1 MKQKIDSLPLPMGG
15 TDGGLALNEAFNT
28 LFLGKGK
35 FCSLEL
41 CSVQLISNG
50 YSKCSLIYSPG
61 NPELYQNAIFLSDGN
76 GGDPLSAAENFHKNG
91 IRLTSVAIGAAN
103 QVLMRELTGMNRNP
117 PLTYKNHYFEHNDA
131 NKLAEAAKDMKQ
143 QILSC
148 QGIELSTKPGGYNIQ
163 TTASTAL
170 STTTKDECKQVE
182 SKGLEIALIVDT
194 SGR

>member
-1 MKQKIDSLPLPMGG
+1 M
-15 TDGGLALNEAFNT
+15 
-28 LFLGKGK
+28 
-35 FCSLEL
+35 
-41 CSVQLISNG
+41 
-50 YSKCSLIYSPG
+50 
-61 NPELYQNAIFLSDGN
+61 YQNAIFLSDGN

-103 QVLMRELTGMNRNP
+103 QDLMRELTGMNRSP

-131 NKLAEAAKDMKQ
+131 NKLAEAAKDMKK

-148 QGIELSTKPGGYNIQ
+148 QGNEVSTKSGGYNIQ
-163 TTASTAL
+163 TTTSVAP

-194 SGR
+194 SGRYEKLLPIFCHLQIMLFLLLYSKAQMNSVLSTCGVCLKLLLILVNKLRLGEFEIKL